1 MATGPATQVS
11 STIQTAVTQYQT
23 DLQTEEVTPLQNQ
36 ETALNAQI
44 SALGTM
50 QSNLQTLFN
59 TTTAMAVTNSS
70 STFLTMTASSSMSN
84 IVSATAS
91 ANATVGN
98 HSILVTQ
105 LAKADVALSNQ
116 LTSSANTIVT
126 AEGAGQKTIQ
136 VGNESVNVTL
146 SSGDSNSTV
155 LTNIANAINAADG
168 DVTASVVT
176 DTSSTSRLVL
186 QSTQTGSANAITLS
200 DTTGT
205 LLANIGLSS
214 SVIYGRTAF
223 TSTAGGFMN
232 QSTSS
237 LDANFELDGIEM
249 VRSSNTVTDALTGV
263 TLTLNGVQSSTDTP
277 ATINVSINTNQ
288 VQSMVQQF
296 ITNYN
301 AALSYLN
308 TETSITPASGTSTAP
323 TPQIFAGDMTFT
335 MLKVNLE
342 TMMYGQV
349 TPAKS
354 GAPENLFEI
363 GITPGSD
370 GTLSISDTSK
380 FNAAMAADPTEITNL
395 FNASNGVA
403 VQLNTLLKSFVAPT
417 TGTLQSMSSTAST
430 EVTNLNSRISTIN
443 AQITNQTTQYQ
454 NELIQLQAEYEDM
467 LATQQEMSSILTGS
481 LYPDTTTGSTTTSST
496 STTSS

>member
-11 STIQTAVTQYQT
+11 SSIQTAVQQYQT
-23 DLQTEEVTPLQNQ
+23 DLQTEEVTPLQTQ
-36 ETALNAQI
+36 LTTVNAQI

-50 QSNLQTLFN
+50 TSNLNTLYN
-59 TTTAMAVTNSS
+59 TTTAMAVSNSS
-70 STFLTMTASSSMSN
+70 STFLTLTASSSMTN

-91 ANATVGN
+91 ASATAGN

-105 LAKADVALSNQ
+105 LAKTDVALSSQ
-116 LTSSANTIVT
+116 LTSSNTDIVT

-155 LTNIANAINAADG
+155 LSNIANAINAAGG

-186 QSTQTGSANAITLS
+186 QSTQTGSSNAITLS

-205 LLANIGLSS
+205 LLSNIGLSS
-214 SVIYGRTAF
+214 SVISGRTAF

-237 LDANFELDGIEM
+237 LDANFELDGIDM

-263 TLTLNGVQSSTDTP
+263 TLGLNGVQNSTDIP
-277 ATINVSINTNQ
+277 ATINVSVNTNQ

-308 TETSITPASGTSTAP
+308 SETSIDTTQSPP
-323 TPQIFAGDMTFT
+323 VPQIFAGNATFT
-335 MLKVNLE
+335 MLKVNLQ
-342 TMMYGQV
+342 TMIYGQV
-349 TPAKS
+349 TSAKQ
-354 GAPENLFEI
+354 GNPQNLIQI
-363 GITPGSD
+363 GITPGAD

-380 FNAAMAADPTEITNL
+380 FNAAMAADPTEITDL
-395 FNASNGVA
+395 FNSSDGMA
-403 VQLNTLLKSFVAPT
+403 VQLNTLLKPFVTPT
-417 TGTLQSMSSTAST
+417 TGRLASMSSTDTS
-430 EVTNLNSRISTIN
+430 EVSSLNDRIKTIN

-454 NELIQLQAEYEDM
+454 NELVLLQSEYEDM
-467 LATQQEMSSILTGS
+467 IATQNEMASILTGS
-481 LYPDTTTGSTTTSST
+481 LYPDTTTGSTSTSST
-496 STTSS
+496 SSTSS